1 VSFHFPAPELALY
14 VGHISDDVAEFN
26 IDSPCCFSDDGTPE
40 VLTVLVG
47 TLPGWEFTCTEA
59 PGRCPVWDEM
69 RLVRDLCWESEDCVM
84 QLHPPASRY
93 INESPFALWQWRPVD
108 CEIPQPPLWRERDRA
123 LQQAINN
130 HYVEPLA

>member
-1 VSFHFPAPELALY
+1 MSFHFPAPELALY

-69 RLVRDLCWESEDCVM
+69 RLVRDLCWESVDCVM
-84 QLHPPASRY
+84 QLHPLAATSMKVRSPSGNGDRLIARYRSRRY
-93 INESPFALWQWRPVD
+93 GGNAT
-108 CEIPQPPLWRERDRA
+108 ERYSKR
-123 LQQAINN
+123 LITITLN
-130 HYVEPLA
+130 H